1 MELSNLQKE
10 IVESASTKIIVD
22 AGSGSGKTRVLTERV
37 RYILN
42 KGVDPKSIVVITF
55 TNMAANELYNRLS
68 DIPKAKNCFIGTIHS
83 YANKLLKKTGYN
95 FEIFSEYYQTQ
106 YMTYLISKYAHY
118 CNIDD
123 YNLLVKLEHK
133 VSSGFMSK
141 GDLKNSFTDYKVYD
155 ELMYLLGRVKN
166 TSYKE
171 TVMTLCRQNNVI
183 TFDELIE
190 LATKYFKESNT
201 KLEYLFVDEL
211 QDIGYLEYDFLMS
224 LNSDNYFVIGDDY
237 QCQPEGTLVLMEDGS
252 EKDISDISVGEKV
265 VSYSPK
271 DGYYFRKTSK
281 ASGKEILSKQ
291 VNISDTLIDIKTS
304 TGKTTSYTPNHR
316 CFARINYNDNTD
328 KMYVVYIMERED
340 GAFRVGHTRL
350 FVDGGR
356 NFGLRNRMNTEKAL
370 RGWILDVFETK
381 NDAWLCE
388 QICSYKYGIP
398 QVTWVFENASFSKED
413 VKKLYSGLGD
423 LRAKASECLKYFNRD
438 IDYPIFE
445 KDINKHFS
453 KLHITEVVAC
463 NLIPFVMD
471 VAIPYIDDKG
481 YYKNSYENISSVDIR
496 HGVFDVYCLS
506 VSGTGTYVAD
516 GILTHNSIF
525 SFKGGDVN
533 IFLSLMRNK
542 EWKSSILTDNYRTP
556 MSILMYANTIVQK
569 ADNIIKKDVVVQ
581 NKAKGSLEFQSK
593 STLDSFLSKLNPK
606 DDWFILTRTNKE
618 MTQVDAILR
627 KYNVE
632 HYCLKQSVSG
642 TSKVEQLISKPCI
655 KVMTIH
661 SSKGLECENVALYGK
676 LPVKG
681 KGDSNELKVYYVGL
695 TRSKN
700 RCIVF
705 V

>member
-1 MELSNLQKE
+1 MTLSNIQTE
-10 IVESASTKIIVD
+10 IVTSDSSKIIVD

-42 KGVDPKSIVVITF
+42 KGADPKSIVVITF

-83 YANKLLKKTGYN
+83 YANKLLKKSGYN
-95 FEIFSEYYQTQ
+95 FDIFSEYYQTQ
-106 YMTYLISKYAHY
+106 YMTYLIPRYAHY
-118 CNIDD
+118 CNMDD
-123 YNLLVKLEHK
+123 YTLLVKLEHK

-141 GDLKNSFTDYKVYD
+141 SDLKNSFTDYKVYD

-171 TVMTLCRQNNVI
+171 TVLTLCKQNNVI
-183 TFDELIE
+183 TFNELIE

-224 LNSDNYFVIGDDY
+224 LNADNYFVIGDDY
-237 QCQPEGTLVLMEDGS
+237 Q
-252 EKDISDISVGEKV
+252 
-265 VSYSPK
+265 
-271 DGYYFRKTSK
+271 
-281 ASGKEILSKQ
+281 
-291 VNISDTLIDIKTS
+291 
-304 TGKTTSYTPNHR
+304 
-316 CFARINYNDNTD
+316 
-328 KMYVVYIMERED
+328 
-340 GAFRVGHTRL
+340 
-350 FVDGGR
+350 
-356 NFGLRNRMNTEKAL
+356 
-370 RGWILDVFETK
+370 
-381 NDAWLCE
+381 
-388 QICSYKYGIP
+388 
-398 QVTWVFENASFSKED
+398 
-413 VKKLYSGLGD
+413 
-423 LRAKASECLKYFNRD
+423 
-438 IDYPIFE
+438 
-445 KDINKHFS
+445 
-453 KLHITEVVAC
+453 
-463 NLIPFVMD
+463 
-471 VAIPYIDDKG
+471 
-481 YYKNSYENISSVDIR
+481 
-496 HGVFDVYCLS
+496 
-506 VSGTGTYVAD
+506 
-516 GILTHNSIF
+516 SIF
-525 SFKGGDVN
+525 GFKGGDVN
-533 IFLSLMRNK
+533 IFLSLMNNK
-542 EWKSSILTDNYRTP
+542 DWKSYTLTENYRTP

-606 DDWFILTRTNKE
+606 DDWFLLTRSNKE

-681 KGDSNELKVYYVGL
+681 KGNSDELKVYYVGL

-700 RCIVF
+700 KCVVF